1 MKNILII
8 EDDLRI
14 RRILQLELEHEGY
27 LVSLAKDG
35 KEGLEKAKLI
45 RYDLILLDLM
55 LPEISG
61 EEVCKEL
68 RKNSDVP
75 IIVLTAK
82 ENIRSKVELLDMG
95 ADDYITK
102 PFNIEELFARM
113 RVALRNKKEFKTHNT
128 ITYENLKLE
137 IDSKI
142 LFKGEEKI
150 FLTKKEYNIMYL
162 FLLNKEIV
170 ISREKII
177 EEIWGYDFEGKDKI
191 VDVYINLL
199 RKKIENKNEKYIHT
213 VRGFGYI
220 LKKLLKMKE
229 SPYEKIIL

>member
-113 RVALRNKKEFKTHNT
+113 RVALRNKKDYQELNQLK
-128 ITYENLKLE
+128 YEDLVLDIIKKEL
-137 IDSKI
+137 II
-142 LFKGEEKI
+142 EKRKVS
-150 FLTKKEYNIMYL
+150 LTKTEYRLLEL
-162 FLLNKEIV
+162 FILNREIT

-177 EEIWGYDFEGKDKI
+177 TEIWGYDFEGEEKI
-191 VDVYINLL
+191 VDVYLNSL
-199 RKKIENKNEKYIHT
+199 RKKIEAPNKKYIQNI
-213 VRGFGYI
+213 RGFGYM
-220 LKKLLKMKE
+220 LKLKRE
-229 SPYEKIIL
+229 DSYEKDI

>member
-82 ENIRSKVELLDMG
+82 ENIRSEVELLDMG

-113 RVALRNKKEFKTHNT
+113 RVALRNKKDYQELNQLK
-128 ITYENLKLE
+128 YEDLVLDIIKKEL
-137 IDSKI
+137 II
-142 LFKGEEKI
+142 EKRKVS
-150 FLTKKEYNIMYL
+150 LTKTEYRLLEL
-162 FLLNKEIV
+162 FILNREIT

-177 EEIWGYDFEGKDKI
+177 TEIWGYDFEGEEKI
-191 VDVYINLL
+191 VDVYLNSL
-199 RKKIENKNEKYIHT
+199 RKKIEAPNKKYIQNI
-213 VRGFGYI
+213 RGFGYM
-220 LKKLLKMKE
+220 LKLKRGD
-229 SPYEKIIL
+229 SYEKDI

>member
-61 EEVCKEL
+61 EEICKEL

-113 RVALRNKKEFKTHNT
+113 RVALRNKKDYQELNQLK
-128 ITYENLKLE
+128 YEDLVLDIIKKEL
-137 IDSKI
+137 II
-142 LFKGEEKI
+142 EKRKVS
-150 FLTKKEYNIMYL
+150 LTKTEYRLLEL
-162 FLLNKEIV
+162 FILNREIT

-177 EEIWGYDFEGKDKI
+177 TEIWGYDFEGEEKI
-191 VDVYINLL
+191 VDVYLNSL
-199 RKKIENKNEKYIHT
+199 RKKIEAPNKKYIQNI
-213 VRGFGYI
+213 RGFGYM
-220 LKKLLKMKE
+220 LKLKRGD
-229 SPYEKIIL
+229 SYEKDI

>member
-95 ADDYITK
+95 ADDYITR

-113 RVALRNKKEFKTHNT
+113 RVALRNKKDYQELNQLK
-128 ITYENLKLE
+128 YEDLVLDIIKKEL
-137 IDSKI
+137 II
-142 LFKGEEKI
+142 EKRKVS
-150 FLTKKEYNIMYL
+150 LTKTEYRLLEL
-162 FLLNKEIV
+162 FILNREIT

-177 EEIWGYDFEGKDKI
+177 TEIWGYDFEGEEKI
-191 VDVYINLL
+191 VDVYLNSL
-199 RKKIENKNEKYIHT
+199 RKKIEAPNKKYIQNI
-213 VRGFGYI
+213 RGFGYM
-220 LKKLLKMKE
+220 LKLKRGD
-229 SPYEKIIL
+229 SYEKDI

>member
-27 LVSLAKDG
+27 LVSLSKDG

-113 RVALRNKKEFKTHNT
+113 RVALRNKKDYQELNQLK
-128 ITYENLKLE
+128 YEDLVLDIIKKEL
-137 IDSKI
+137 II
-142 LFKGEEKI
+142 EKRKVS
-150 FLTKKEYNIMYL
+150 LTKTEYRLLEL
-162 FLLNKEIV
+162 FILNREIT

-177 EEIWGYDFEGKDKI
+177 TEIWGYDFEGEEKI
-191 VDVYINLL
+191 VDVYLNSL
-199 RKKIENKNEKYIHT
+199 RKKIEAPNKKYIQNI
-213 VRGFGYI
+213 RGFGYMLN
-220 LKKLLKMKE
+220 LKRGD
-229 SPYEKIIL
+229 SYEKDI

>member
-113 RVALRNKKEFKTHNT
+113 RVALRNKKDYQELNQLK
-128 ITYENLKLE
+128 YEDLVLDIIKKEL
-137 IDSKI
+137 II
-142 LFKGEEKI
+142 EKRKVS
-150 FLTKKEYNIMYL
+150 LTKTEYRLLEL
-162 FLLNKEIV
+162 FILNREIT

-177 EEIWGYDFEGKDKI
+177 IEIWGYDFEGEEKI
-191 VDVYINLL
+191 VDVYLNSL
-199 RKKIENKNEKYIHT
+199 RKKIETPNKKYIQNI
-213 VRGFGYI
+213 RGFGYM
-220 LKKLLKMKE
+220 LKLKIGD
-229 SPYEKIIL
+229 SYEKDI

>member
-113 RVALRNKKEFKTHNT
+113 RVVLRNKKDYQELNQLK
-128 ITYENLKLE
+128 YEDLVLDIIKKEL
-137 IDSKI
+137 II
-142 LFKGEEKI
+142 EKRKVS
-150 FLTKKEYNIMYL
+150 LTKTEYRLLEL
-162 FLLNKEIV
+162 FILNREIT

-177 EEIWGYDFEGKDKI
+177 TEIWGYDFEGEEKI
-191 VDVYINLL
+191 VDVYLNSL
-199 RKKIENKNEKYIHT
+199 RKKIEAPNKKYIQNI
-213 VRGFGYI
+213 RGFGYM
-220 LKKLLKMKE
+220 LKLKRGD
-229 SPYEKIIL
+229 SYEKDI

>member
-55 LPEISG
+55 LPEFSG

-113 RVALRNKKEFKTHNT
+113 RVALRNKKDYQELNQLK
-128 ITYENLKLE
+128 YEDLVLDIVKKEL
-137 IDSKI
+137 II
-142 LFKGEEKI
+142 EKRKVS
-150 FLTKKEYNIMYL
+150 LTKTEYRLLEL
-162 FLLNKEIV
+162 FILNREIT

-177 EEIWGYDFEGKDKI
+177 TEIWGYDFEGEEKI
-191 VDVYINLL
+191 VDVYLNSL
-199 RKKIENKNEKYIHT
+199 RKKIEAPNKKYIQNI
-213 VRGFGYI
+213 RGFGYM
-220 LKKLLKMKE
+220 LKLKRGD
-229 SPYEKIIL
+229 SYEKDI

>member
-113 RVALRNKKEFKTHNT
+113 RVALRNKKDYQELNQLK
-128 ITYENLKLE
+128 YEDLVLDIIKKEL
-137 IDSKI
+137 II
-142 LFKGEEKI
+142 EKRKVS
-150 FLTKKEYNIMYL
+150 LTKTEYRLLEL
-162 FLLNKEIV
+162 FILNREIT

-177 EEIWGYDFEGKDKI
+177 TEIWGYDFEGEEKI
-191 VDVYINLL
+191 VDVYLNSL
-199 RKKIENKNEKYIHT
+199 RKKIEAPNKKYIQNI
-213 VRGFGYI
+213 RGFGYMLN
-220 LKKLLKMKE
+220 LKRGD
-229 SPYEKIIL
+229 SCEKDI

>member
-113 RVALRNKKEFKTHNT
+113 RIALRNKKDYQELNQLK
-128 ITYENLKLE
+128 YEDLVLDIIKKEL
-137 IDSKI
+137 II
-142 LFKGEEKI
+142 EKRKVS
-150 FLTKKEYNIMYL
+150 LTKTEYRLLEL
-162 FLLNKEIV
+162 FILNREIT

-177 EEIWGYDFEGKDKI
+177 TEIWGYDFEGEEKI
-191 VDVYINLL
+191 VDVYLNSL
-199 RKKIENKNEKYIHT
+199 RKKIEAPNKKYIQNI
-213 VRGFGYI
+213 RGFGYM
-220 LKKLLKMKE
+220 LKLKRGD
-229 SPYEKIIL
+229 SYEKDI

>member
-61 EEVCKEL
+61 EKVCKEL

-113 RVALRNKKEFKTHNT
+113 RVTLRNKKDYQELNQLK
-128 ITYENLKLE
+128 YEDLVLDIIKKEL
-137 IDSKI
+137 II
-142 LFKGEEKI
+142 EKRKVS
-150 FLTKKEYNIMYL
+150 LTKTEYRLLEL
-162 FLLNKEIV
+162 FILNREIT

-177 EEIWGYDFEGKDKI
+177 TEIWGYDFEGEEKI
-191 VDVYINLL
+191 VDVYLNSL
-199 RKKIENKNEKYIHT
+199 RKKIEAPNKKYIQNI
-213 VRGFGYI
+213 RGFGYM
-220 LKKLLKMKE
+220 LKLKRGD
-229 SPYEKIIL
+229 SYEKDI

>member
-82 ENIRSKVELLDMG
+82 ENIRSKVELLDKG

-113 RVALRNKKEFKTHNT
+113 RVALRNKKDYQELNQLK
-128 ITYENLKLE
+128 YEDLVLDIIKKEL
-137 IDSKI
+137 II
-142 LFKGEEKI
+142 EKRKVS
-150 FLTKKEYNIMYL
+150 LTKTEYRLLEL
-162 FLLNKEIV
+162 FILNREIT

-177 EEIWGYDFEGKDKI
+177 TEIWGYDFEGEEKI
-191 VDVYINLL
+191 VDVYLNSL
-199 RKKIENKNEKYIHT
+199 RKKIEAPNKKYIQNI
-213 VRGFGYI
+213 RGFGYM
-220 LKKLLKMKE
+220 LKLKRGD
-229 SPYEKIIL
+229 SYEKDI

>member
-113 RVALRNKKEFKTHNT
+113 RVALRNKKDYQELNQLK
-128 ITYENLKLE
+128 YEDLVLDIIKKEL
-137 IDSKI
+137 II
-142 LFKGEEKI
+142 EKRKVS
-150 FLTKKEYNIMYL
+150 LTKTEYRLLEL
-162 FLLNKEIV
+162 FILNREIT

-177 EEIWGYDFEGKDKI
+177 TEIWGYYFEGEEKI
-191 VDVYINLL
+191 VDVYLNSL
-199 RKKIENKNEKYIHT
+199 RKKIEAPNKKYIQNI
-213 VRGFGYI
+213 RGFGYM
-220 LKKLLKMKE
+220 LKLKRGD
-229 SPYEKIIL
+229 SYEKDI

>member
-113 RVALRNKKEFKTHNT
+113 RVALRNKKDYQELNQLK
-128 ITYENLKLE
+128 YEDLVLDIIKKEL
-137 IDSKI
+137 II
-142 LFKGEEKI
+142 EKRKVS
-150 FLTKKEYNIMYL
+150 LTKTEYRLLEL
-162 FLLNKEIV
+162 FILNREIT

-177 EEIWGYDFEGKDKI
+177 TEIWGYDFEGEKKI
-191 VDVYINLL
+191 VDVYLNSL
-199 RKKIENKNEKYIHT
+199 RKKIEAPNKKYIQNI
-213 VRGFGYI
+213 RGFGYM
-220 LKKLLKMKE
+220 LKLKRGD
-229 SPYEKIIL
+229 SYEKDI

>member
-113 RVALRNKKEFKTHNT
+113 RVALRNKKDYQELNQLK
-128 ITYENLKLE
+128 YEDLVLDIIKKEL
-137 IDSKI
+137 II
-142 LFKGEEKI
+142 EKRKVS
-150 FLTKKEYNIMYL
+150 LTKTEYRLLEL
-162 FLLNKEIV
+162 FILNREIT

-177 EEIWGYDFEGKDKI
+177 TEIWGYDFEGKEKI
-191 VDVYINLL
+191 VDVYLNSL
-199 RKKIENKNEKYIHT
+199 RKKIEAPNKKYIQNI
-213 VRGFGYI
+213 RGFGYM
-220 LKKLLKMKE
+220 LKLKRGD
-229 SPYEKIIL
+229 SYEKDI

>member
-55 LPEISG
+55 LPEISE

-113 RVALRNKKEFKTHNT
+113 RVALRNKKDYQELNQLK
-128 ITYENLKLE
+128 YEDLVLDIIKKEL
-137 IDSKI
+137 II
-142 LFKGEEKI
+142 EKRKVS
-150 FLTKKEYNIMYL
+150 LTKTEYRLLEL
-162 FLLNKEIV
+162 FILNREIT

-177 EEIWGYDFEGKDKI
+177 TEIWGYDFEGEEKI
-191 VDVYINLL
+191 VDVYLNSL
-199 RKKIENKNEKYIHT
+199 RKKIEAPNKKYIQNI
-213 VRGFGYI
+213 RGFGYMLN
-220 LKKLLKMKE
+220 LKRGD
-229 SPYEKIIL
+229 SYEKDI

>member
-113 RVALRNKKEFKTHNT
+113 RVALRNKKDYQELNQLK
-128 ITYENLKLE
+128 YEDLVLDIIKKEL
-137 IDSKI
+137 II
-142 LFKGEEKI
+142 EKRKVS
-150 FLTKKEYNIMYL
+150 LTKTEYRLLEL
-162 FLLNKEIV
+162 FILNREIT

-177 EEIWGYDFEGKDKI
+177 TEIWGDDFEGEEKI
-191 VDVYINLL
+191 VDVYLNSL
-199 RKKIENKNEKYIHT
+199 RKKIEAPNKKYIQNI
-213 VRGFGYI
+213 RGFGYMLN
-220 LKKLLKMKE
+220 LKRGD
-229 SPYEKIIL
+229 SYEKYI

>member
-1 MKNILII
+1 MIKKLTN
-8 EDDLRI
+8 
-14 RRILQLELEHEGY
+14 
-27 LVSLAKDG
+27 

-113 RVALRNKKEFKTHNT
+113 RVALRNKKDYQELNQLK
-128 ITYENLKLE
+128 YEDLVLDIIKKEL
-137 IDSKI
+137 II
-142 LFKGEEKI
+142 EKRKVS
-150 FLTKKEYNIMYL
+150 LTKTEYRLLEL
-162 FLLNKEIV
+162 FILNREIT

-177 EEIWGYDFEGKDKI
+177 TEIWGYDFEGEEKI
-191 VDVYINLL
+191 VDVYLNSL
-199 RKKIENKNEKYIHT
+199 RKKIEAPNKKYIQNI
-213 VRGFGYI
+213 RGFGYMLN
-220 LKKLLKMKE
+220 LKRGD
-229 SPYEKIIL
+229 SYEKDI

>member
-113 RVALRNKKEFKTHNT
+113 RVALRNKKDYQKLNQLK
-128 ITYENLKLE
+128 YEDLVLDIVKKEL
-137 IDSKI
+137 II
-142 LFKGEEKI
+142 EKRKVS
-150 FLTKKEYNIMYL
+150 LTKTEYRLLEL
-162 FLLNKEIV
+162 FILNREIT

-177 EEIWGYDFEGKDKI
+177 TEIWGYDFEGEEKI
-191 VDVYINLL
+191 VDVYLNSL
-199 RKKIENKNEKYIHT
+199 RKKIEAPNKKYIQNI
-213 VRGFGYI
+213 RGFGYM
-220 LKKLLKMKE
+220 LKLKRGD
-229 SPYEKIIL
+229 SYEKDI

>member
-113 RVALRNKKEFKTHNT
+113 RVALRNKKDYQELNQLK
-128 ITYENLKLE
+128 YEDLVLDIIKKEL
-137 IDSKI
+137 II
-142 LFKGEEKI
+142 EKRKVS
-150 FLTKKEYNIMYL
+150 LTKTEYRLLEL
-162 FLLNKEIV
+162 FILNREIT

-177 EEIWGYDFEGKDKI
+177 TEIWGYDFEGEEKI
-191 VDVYINLL
+191 VDVYLNSL
-199 RKKIENKNEKYIHT
+199 RKKIEAPNKKYIQNI
-213 VRGFGYI
+213 RGFG
-220 LKKLLKMKE
+220 
-229 SPYEKIIL
+229 

>member
-113 RVALRNKKEFKTHNT
+113 RVALRNKKDYQELNQLK
-128 ITYENLKLE
+128 YEDLVLDIIKKEL
-137 IDSKI
+137 II
-142 LFKGEEKI
+142 EKRKVS
-150 FLTKKEYNIMYL
+150 LTKTEYRLLEL
-162 FLLNKEIV
+162 FILNREIT

-177 EEIWGYDFEGKDKI
+177 TEIWGYDFEGEEKI
-191 VDVYINLL
+191 VDVYLNSL
-199 RKKIENKNEKYIHT
+199 RKKIEAPNKKYIQNI
-213 VRGFGYI
+213 RGFGYMLN
-220 LKKLLKMKE
+220 LKRGD
-229 SPYEKIIL
+229 SYEKDI

>member
-68 RKNSDVP
+68 RKNSDVS

-113 RVALRNKKEFKTHNT
+113 RVALRNKKDYQELNQLK
-128 ITYENLKLE
+128 YEDLVLDIIKKEL
-137 IDSKI
+137 II
-142 LFKGEEKI
+142 EKRKVS
-150 FLTKKEYNIMYL
+150 LTKTEYRLLEL
-162 FLLNKEIV
+162 FILNREIT

-177 EEIWGYDFEGKDKI
+177 TEIWGYDFEGEEKI
-191 VDVYINLL
+191 VDVYLNSL
-199 RKKIENKNEKYIHT
+199 RKKIEAPNKKYIQNI
-213 VRGFGYI
+213 RGFGYM
-220 LKKLLKMKE
+220 LKLKRGD
-229 SPYEKIIL
+229 SYEKDI

>member
-102 PFNIEELFARM
+102 PFNIEEIFARM
-113 RVALRNKKEFKTHNT
+113 RVALRNKKDYQELNQLK
-128 ITYENLKLE
+128 YEDLVLDIIKKEL
-137 IDSKI
+137 II
-142 LFKGEEKI
+142 EKRKVS
-150 FLTKKEYNIMYL
+150 LTKTEYRLLEL
-162 FLLNKEIV
+162 FILNREIT

-177 EEIWGYDFEGKDKI
+177 TEIWGYDFEGEEKI
-191 VDVYINLL
+191 VDVYLNSL
-199 RKKIENKNEKYIHT
+199 RKKIEAPNKKYIQNI
-213 VRGFGYI
+213 RGFGYM
-220 LKKLLKMKE
+220 LKLKRGD
-229 SPYEKIIL
+229 SYEKDI

>member
-82 ENIRSKVELLDMG
+82 ENIRSKVELLDLG

-113 RVALRNKKEFKTHNT
+113 RVALRNKKDYQELNQLK
-128 ITYENLKLE
+128 YEDLVLDIVKKEL
-137 IDSKI
+137 II
-142 LFKGEEKI
+142 EKRKVS
-150 FLTKKEYNIMYL
+150 LTKTEYRLLEL
-162 FLLNKEIV
+162 FILNREIT

-177 EEIWGYDFEGKDKI
+177 TEIWGYDFEGEEKI
-191 VDVYINLL
+191 VDVYLNSL
-199 RKKIENKNEKYIHT
+199 RKKIEAPNKKYIQNI
-213 VRGFGYI
+213 RGFGYM
-220 LKKLLKMKE
+220 LKLKRGD
-229 SPYEKIIL
+229 SYEKDI

>member
-113 RVALRNKKEFKTHNT
+113 RVALRNKKDYQELNQLK
-128 ITYENLKLE
+128 YEDLVLDIVKKEL
-137 IDSKI
+137 II
-142 LFKGEEKI
+142 EKRKVS
-150 FLTKKEYNIMYL
+150 LTKTEYRLLEL
-162 FLLNKEIV
+162 FILNREIT

-177 EEIWGYDFEGKDKI
+177 TEIWGYDFEGEEKI
-191 VDVYINLL
+191 VDVYLNSL
-199 RKKIENKNEKYIHT
+199 RKKIEAPNKKYIQNI
-213 VRGFGYI
+213 RGFGYM
-220 LKKLLKMKE
+220 LKLKRGD
-229 SPYEKIIL
+229 SYEKDI

>member
-27 LVSLAKDG
+27 LVSFAKDG

-113 RVALRNKKEFKTHNT
+113 RVALRNKKDYQELNQLK
-128 ITYENLKLE
+128 YEDLVLDIIKKEL
-137 IDSKI
+137 II
-142 LFKGEEKI
+142 EKRKVS
-150 FLTKKEYNIMYL
+150 LTKTEYRLLEL
-162 FLLNKEIV
+162 FILNREIT

-177 EEIWGYDFEGKDKI
+177 TEIWGYDFEGEEKI
-191 VDVYINLL
+191 VDVYLNSL
-199 RKKIENKNEKYIHT
+199 RKKIEAPNKKYIQNI
-213 VRGFGYI
+213 RGFGYM
-220 LKKLLKMKE
+220 LKLKRGD
-229 SPYEKIIL
+229 SYEKDI

>member
-35 KEGLEKAKLI
+35 KEGLEKSKLV

-113 RVALRNKKEFKTHNT
+113 RVALRNKKDYQELNQLK
-128 ITYENLKLE
+128 YEDLVLDIIKKEL
-137 IDSKI
+137 II
-142 LFKGEEKI
+142 EKRKVS
-150 FLTKKEYNIMYL
+150 LTKTEYRLLEL
-162 FLLNKEIV
+162 FILNREIT

-177 EEIWGYDFEGKDKI
+177 TEIWGYDFEGEEKI
-191 VDVYINLL
+191 VDVYLNSL
-199 RKKIENKNEKYIHT
+199 RKKIEIPNKKYIQNI
-213 VRGFGYI
+213 RGFGYM
-220 LKKLLKMKE
+220 LKLKIGD
-229 SPYEKIIL
+229 SYEKDI

>member
-113 RVALRNKKEFKTHNT
+113 RVALRNKEDYQELNQLKYEDLVLDIIKKEL
-128 ITYENLKLE
+128 I
-137 IDSKI
+137 I
-142 LFKGEEKI
+142 EKRKVS
-150 FLTKKEYNIMYL
+150 LTKTEYRLLEL
-162 FLLNKEIV
+162 FILNREIT

-177 EEIWGYDFEGKDKI
+177 TEIWGYDFEGEEKI
-191 VDVYINLL
+191 VDVYLNSL
-199 RKKIENKNEKYIHT
+199 RKKIEAPNKKYIQNI
-213 VRGFGYI
+213 RGFGYM
-220 LKKLLKMKE
+220 LKLKRGD
-229 SPYEKIIL
+229 SYEKDI

>member
-113 RVALRNKKEFKTHNT
+113 RVALRNKKDYQELNQLK
-128 ITYENLKLE
+128 YEDLVLDIIKKEL
-137 IDSKI
+137 II
-142 LFKGEEKI
+142 EKRKVS
-150 FLTKKEYNIMYL
+150 LTKTEYRLLEL
-162 FLLNKEIV
+162 FILNREIT

-177 EEIWGYDFEGKDKI
+177 TEIWGCDFEGEEKI
-191 VDVYINLL
+191 VDVYLNSL
-199 RKKIENKNEKYIHT
+199 RKKIEAPNKKYIQNI
-213 VRGFGYI
+213 RGFGYM
-220 LKKLLKMKE
+220 LKLKRGD
-229 SPYEKIIL
+229 SYEKDI

>member
-68 RKNSDVP
+68 KKNSDVP

-113 RVALRNKKEFKTHNT
+113 RVALRNKKDYQELNQLK
-128 ITYENLKLE
+128 YEDLVLDIIKKEL
-137 IDSKI
+137 II
-142 LFKGEEKI
+142 EKRKVS
-150 FLTKKEYNIMYL
+150 LTKTEYRLLEL
-162 FLLNKEIV
+162 FILNREIT

-177 EEIWGYDFEGKDKI
+177 TEIWGYDFEGEEKI
-191 VDVYINLL
+191 VDVYLNSL
-199 RKKIENKNEKYIHT
+199 RKKIEAPNKKYIQNI
-213 VRGFGYI
+213 RGFGYMLN
-220 LKKLLKMKE
+220 LKRGD
-229 SPYEKIIL
+229 SYEKDI

>member
-113 RVALRNKKEFKTHNT
+113 RVALRNKKDYQELNQLK
-128 ITYENLKLE
+128 YEDLVLDIIKKEL
-137 IDSKI
+137 II
-142 LFKGEEKI
+142 EKRKVY
-150 FLTKKEYNIMYL
+150 LTKTEYRLLEL
-162 FLLNKEIV
+162 FILNREIT

-177 EEIWGYDFEGKDKI
+177 TEIWGYDFEGEEKI
-191 VDVYINLL
+191 VDVYLNSL
-199 RKKIENKNEKYIHT
+199 RKKIETPNKKYIQNI
-213 VRGFGYI
+213 RGFGYM
-220 LKKLLKMKE
+220 LKLKIGD
-229 SPYEKIIL
+229 SYEKDI

>member
-113 RVALRNKKEFKTHNT
+113 RVALRNKKDYQELNQLK
-128 ITYENLKLE
+128 YEDLVLDIIKKEL
-137 IDSKI
+137 II
-142 LFKGEEKI
+142 EKRKVS
-150 FLTKKEYNIMYL
+150 LTKTEYRLLEL
-162 FLLNKEIV
+162 FILNREIT

-177 EEIWGYDFEGKDKI
+177 TEIWGYDLEGEEKI
-191 VDVYINLL
+191 VDVYLNSL
-199 RKKIENKNEKYIHT
+199 RKKIEAPNKKYIQNI
-213 VRGFGYI
+213 RGFGYMLN
-220 LKKLLKMKE
+220 LKRGD
-229 SPYEKIIL
+229 SYEKDI

>member
-55 LPEISG
+55 LPEISE

-102 PFNIEELFARM
+102 PFNIEEL
-113 RVALRNKKEFKTHNT
+113 L
-128 ITYENLKLE
+128 LE
-137 IDSKI
+137 W
-142 LFKGEEKI
+142 E
-150 FLTKKEYNIMYL
+150 
-162 FLLNKEIV
+162 LL
-170 ISREKII
+170 
-177 EEIWGYDFEGKDKI
+177 
-191 VDVYINLL
+191 
-199 RKKIENKNEKYIHT
+199 
-213 VRGFGYI
+213 
-220 LKKLLKMKE
+220 
-229 SPYEKIIL
+229 

>member
-55 LPEISG
+55 LPEISE

-113 RVALRNKKEFKTHNT
+113 RVALRNKKDYQELNQLK
-128 ITYENLKLE
+128 YEDLVLDIIKKEL
-137 IDSKI
+137 II
-142 LFKGEEKI
+142 EKRKVS
-150 FLTKKEYNIMYL
+150 LTKTEYRLLEL
-162 FLLNKEIV
+162 FILNREIT

-177 EEIWGYDFEGKDKI
+177 TEIWGYDFEGEEKI
-191 VDVYINLL
+191 VDVYLNSL
-199 RKKIENKNEKYIHT
+199 RKKIEAPNKKYIQNI
-213 VRGFGYI
+213 RGFVYMLN
-220 LKKLLKMKE
+220 LKRGD
-229 SPYEKIIL
+229 SYEKDI

>member
-113 RVALRNKKEFKTHNT
+113 RVTLRNKKDYQELNQLK
-128 ITYENLKLE
+128 YEDLVLDIIKKEL
-137 IDSKI
+137 II
-142 LFKGEEKI
+142 EKRKVS
-150 FLTKKEYNIMYL
+150 LTKTEYRLLEL
-162 FLLNKEIV
+162 FILNREIT

-177 EEIWGYDFEGKDKI
+177 TEIWGYDFEGEEKI
-191 VDVYINLL
+191 VDVYLNSL
-199 RKKIENKNEKYIHT
+199 RKKIEAPNKKYIQNI
-213 VRGFGYI
+213 RGFGYM
-220 LKKLLKMKE
+220 LKLKRGD
-229 SPYEKIIL
+229 SYEKDI